1 MLDSNSLLFI
11 GPKESILILV
21 AVILLFGAKK
31 IPELMK
37 GIGQGMKEF
46 KDAQKPD
53 APTDKPEKK

>member
-21 AVILLFGAKK
+21 AIILLFGAKK

-53 APTDKPEKK
+53 APSDKPEKK